1 MVRSS
6 EQTLNASDDGK
17 QRPPGRWEEEQTQER
32 RDYTRSTEE
41 SLSFREN
48 LKDVYV
54 NISRLIGMSSAKQIY
69 KVYLFFHGKILRTLQ
84 YATDSQPHARV
95 ARMGPVFQ
103 VNQSLDR
110 SVPQLV
116 TFLYNYKY
124 DEEGR
129 GREFEEKWPKNPS
142 HLGHRDFIGNVR
154 NVNKE
159 DWSNK
164 VPGGTLH
171 VLQHINASQP
181 SDSMKFSKETC
192 CDGRDDGV
200 ALSISTIAN
209 CLTKG
214 QRRNLPT
221 TPLKSVLPD

>member
-17 QRPPGRWEEEQTQER
+17 QRPPGR
-32 RDYTRSTEE
+32 STEE
-41 SLSFREN
+41 SFSFREN
-48 LKDVYV
+48 LKDAYV
-54 NISRLIGMSSAKQIY
+54 KISRLMGMSSAKQIY
-69 KVYLFFHGKILRTLQ
+69 KVFTSPWKNSKDTSVYYSLTEAETTYPTL
-84 YATDSQPHARV
+84 DSQPHARV
-95 ARMGPVFQ
+95 ARMGPDLF
-103 VNQSLDR
+103 DR
-110 SVPQLV
+110 SSSW
-116 TFLYNYKY
+116 N
-124 DEEGR
+124 R
-129 GREFEEKWPKNPS
+129 S
-142 HLGHRDFIGNVR
+142 HLDHRDFIGNVR

-159 DWSNK
+159 DWSNEM
-164 VPGGTLH
+164 PGGTLH
-171 VLQHINASQP
+171 VLQYINASQP